1 MKYLTTKEVAEKL
14 NYASDAIVRQMI
26 QKKKI
31 DAEKLGH
38 VWMISEKELEKFK
51 NNRRE
56 YKRKKSQQ

>member
-1 MKYLTTKEVAEKL
+1 MKYLTTKEAAEKL

-31 DAEKLGH
+31 DADKLGH

-51 NNRRE
+51 TKRRT
-56 YKRKKSQQ
+56 YNKKKV